1 MATKKEVK
9 GYADGIPVY
18 CAHDAIVPVGQMRP
32 NPKNPNMHPDEQLK
46 RLGAIIR
53 GAGWRNAITVSLRSG
68 LIVRGHGRLAAA
80 QLEGLAEVPVDYQN
94 YASEAEELADLVAD
108 NRIAELAD
116 PDMQK
121 LAGIFEEINA
131 AEFPIEMT
139 GFTFA
144 EYSEI
149 ADALSAAAENLIGA
163 DDEVPLPKNPIS
175 KRGDLWILGDRHR
188 VYCGDSTK
196 TADVAKVFHGGG
208 YAHLLLTDPP
218 YNVDYEGGTKEKL
231 KIENDNMSDSQ
242 FEKFLT
248 AAFKCAKEHMNP
260 GAAFYIFHADSN
272 GLTFRK
278 TCEDVGMHVRQCL
291 IWVKNAFVMG
301 RQDYQWKHEP
311 CLYGWIEGGA
321 HYFTKDRSQAT
332 VYEDEAVDYT
342 KLKKQE
348 LLDILMKLQS
358 TEEPT
363 TVIHEN
369 KPAKNDIHPTMKPV
383 ALLLRLIKNSTR
395 RGEIV
400 FDDFCGSGSTLIAC
414 EQADRTCYAIE
425 YDPKYV
431 DAIVKRYVLVTGK
444 NDVVC
449 IRNGKQLSQKEM
461 VAIFREE

>member
-18 CAHDAIVPVGQMRP
+18 CAHDAIVPVEQMQP

-248 AAFKCAKEHMNP
+248 AAFKCAKEHMSP

-311 CLYGWIEGGA
+311 CLYGWKEGDA
-321 HYFTKDRSQAT
+321 HYFVDDRTQAT
-332 VYEDEAVDYT
+332 VYEDKGIDLK
-342 KLKKQE
+342 KLKKDE
-348 LLDILMKLQS
+348 AIKLLQDIFSDKQS
-358 TEEPT
+358 T
-363 TVIHEN
+363 TVINED
-369 KPAKNDIHPTMKPV
+369 KPARSAEHPTMKPV
-383 ALLLRLIKNSTR
+383 KLLARLIRNSTR
-395 RGEIV
+395 PGETV
-400 FDDFCGSGSTLIAC
+400 LDPFGGSGSTLIAC
-414 EQADRTCYAIE
+414 EQLGRICYTME
-425 YDPKYV
+425 FDPKYCDV
-431 DAIVKRYVLVTGK
+431 IIDRWEKLTGQKAVK
-444 NDVVC
+444 
-449 IRNGKQLSQKEM
+449 I
-461 VAIFREE
+461 

>member
-1 MATKKEVK
+1 M
-9 GYADGIPVY
+9 
-18 CAHDAIVPVGQMRP
+18 
-32 NPKNPNMHPDEQLK
+32 
-46 RLGAIIR
+46 
-53 GAGWRNAITVSLRSG
+53 
-68 LIVRGHGRLAAA
+68 
-80 QLEGLAEVPVDYQN
+80 
-94 YASEAEELADLVAD
+94 
-108 NRIAELAD
+108 
-116 PDMQK
+116 
-121 LAGIFEEINA
+121 
-131 AEFPIEMT
+131 
-139 GFTFA
+139 
-144 EYSEI
+144 
-149 ADALSAAAENLIGA
+149 
-163 DDEVPLPKNPIS
+163 
-175 KRGDLWILGDRHR
+175 
-188 VYCGDSTK
+188 
-196 TADVAKVFHGGG
+196 
-208 YAHLLLTDPP
+208 
-218 YNVDYEGGTKEKL
+218 DYEGGTKEKL

-248 AAFKCAKEHMNP
+248 AAFKCAKEHMSP

-400 FDDFCGSGSTLIAC
+400 FDDFCGRSEEHTSEL
-414 EQADRTCYAIE
+414 Q
-425 YDPKYV
+425 
-431 DAIVKRYVLVTGK
+431 
-444 NDVVC
+444 
-449 IRNGKQLSQKEM
+449 SQ
-461 VAIFREE
+461 R

>member
-1 MATKKEVK
+1 
-9 GYADGIPVY
+9 
-18 CAHDAIVPVGQMRP
+18 
-32 NPKNPNMHPDEQLK
+32 
-46 RLGAIIR
+46 
-53 GAGWRNAITVSLRSG
+53 
-68 LIVRGHGRLAAA
+68 
-80 QLEGLAEVPVDYQN
+80 
-94 YASEAEELADLVAD
+94 
-108 NRIAELAD
+108 
-116 PDMQK
+116 
-121 LAGIFEEINA
+121 
-131 AEFPIEMT
+131 
-139 GFTFA
+139 
-144 EYSEI
+144 
-149 ADALSAAAENLIGA
+149 
-163 DDEVPLPKNPIS
+163 
-175 KRGDLWILGDRHR
+175 
-188 VYCGDSTK
+188 
-196 TADVAKVFHGGG
+196 
-208 YAHLLLTDPP
+208 
-218 YNVDYEGGTKEKL
+218 
-231 KIENDNMSDSQ
+231 
-242 FEKFLT
+242 
-248 AAFKCAKEHMNP
+248 
-260 GAAFYIFHADSN
+260 
-272 GLTFRK
+272 
-278 TCEDVGMHVRQCL
+278 MHVRQCL

-301 RQDYQWKHEP
+301 RRDYQCKHEP